1 MTSYK
6 EGYEK
11 SRQSFLK
18 RQQLNQ
24 PDAEAGSLR
33 RADLLAGAVL
43 ALVVVESA
51 TFGAALAG
59 SWLALPDALGGA
71 MPQARL
77 FAAFAA
83 AASLRASTRLPRL
96 LAEAAAVPAV
106 LASIACRPTEERF
119 AFCQERTTQCLAVVA
134 VILLTIRAF
143 NAGLLAGSSGPALAV
158 LTTKLGRL
166 LSPITQLTAVSPV
179 AQAVADAA
187 QAACSALVALGH
199 TVASLDASARTL
211 LPLKPLYA
219 VAELEQRLAAPFAFV
234 CACLRAFYQEV
245 LLTGLRRLGF
255 VTLQT
260 LG

>member
-119 AFCQERTTQCLAVVA
+119 ASAKSAPRSAWP
-134 VILLTIRAF
+134 
-143 NAGLLAGSSGPALAV
+143 SSP
-158 LTTKLGRL
+158 
-166 LSPITQLTAVSPV
+166 
-179 AQAVADAA
+179 
-187 QAACSALVALGH
+187 
-199 TVASLDASARTL
+199 
-211 LPLKPLYA
+211 
-219 VAELEQRLAAPFAFV
+219 
-234 CACLRAFYQEV
+234 
-245 LLTGLRRLGF
+245 
-255 VTLQT
+255 
-260 LG
+260 